1 MTTEILI
8 CKMAFPITF
17 QHDSMQC
24 GIACLQMICKH
35 FGREYSLD
43 FLSKLCFATNE
54 GVSLLGINDAA
65 NKLGLKTLCVKAS
78 MNELDQ
84 ISLPA
89 ILHWNQKH
97 FVVLYKIKKG
107 RKYYI
112 ADPGKGLTTHTNKEM
127 QEHWLST
134 NSKGVAMMLEPTPH
148 FYDTKNASGVGEK
161 EIHSFRFLYGYVRR
175 YYKYFGMIAVGL
187 ALGSIIQ
194 LVLPFLTQAIVDK
207 GIKHQDLNIILLIL
221 FGQLMLTISR
231 TFIDFLRRWILLRI
245 SMKINISLISDF
257 FIKLLK
263 LPMSFFD
270 TKLLGD
276 LMQRMND
283 HGRVNNFLTQ
293 NVLNIVFS
301 LLTLIVFSVVL
312 VIYDKFVFLVF
323 LIGSMLYGGWIALF
337 LKRRKVIDYELFE
350 QQAINN
356 NRTYEFITSMQE
368 IKLQDCEQRKRQEW
382 EHIQKDLFKI
392 QQKSLRLQQQ
402 EEAGG
407 IFINE
412 LKNIA
417 ITVMSA
423 AAVIEGNMTLGMMLA
438 VQYIIGQL
446 CSPVEQLMDFFYS
459 LQDVKIS
466 LERIN
471 EIHSMEDENGKAG
484 LLTSIKQKS
493 KGINIQNVIF
503 KYNPHVLTKT
513 IDHVD
518 IQIPQGKVTAI
529 VGASGSGKTTLIKL
543 ILGYYSVI
551 EGRICIGST
560 NINDVNKQWWR
571 RQCGVVMQDGVIF
584 SESIA
589 RNIAVDDAEIDQVRL
604 LEAAKISRIFDY
616 IMGLPLKFDTKIGRD
631 GIGLSQGQ
639 KQRILIARAVYKN
652 PEYIFL
658 DEATNSLD
666 ANNERK
672 IVENLDRFYKGK
684 TVVIVAHRL
693 STVKNADQIV
703 VIDHGKVVETGTH
716 DTLTLKRGA
725 YFQLVKNQLELG
737 N

>member
-1 MTTEILI
+1 MS
-8 CKMAFPITF
+8 FPITF

-54 GVSLLGINDAA
+54 GVSLLGIDDAA

-78 MNELDQ
+78 MDELDK

-112 ADPGKGLTTHTNKEM
+112 ADPGKGLTAYTNEEM
-127 QEHWLST
+127 REYWLST

-459 LQDVKIS
+459 IQDVKIS

-493 KGINIQNVIF
+493 KGINIQNVMF

-604 LEAAKISRIFDY
+604 LEAAKISCIFDY

>member
-1 MTTEILI
+1 MS
-8 CKMAFPITF
+8 FPITF

-54 GVSLLGINDAA
+54 GVSLLGIDDAA

-78 MNELDQ
+78 MDELDK

-127 QEHWLST
+127 QEHRLST

-283 HGRVNNFLTQ
+283 HGRVNNFLTH

-402 EEAGG
+402 EEVGG

-459 LQDVKIS
+459 IQDVKIS

-484 LLTSIKQKS
+484 LLTSIEQKS

-560 NINDVNKQWWR
+560 NINDVNKKWWR

-604 LEAAKISRIFDY
+604 LEAAKISCIFDY
-616 IMGLPLKFDTKIGRD
+616 VMGLPLKFDTKIGRD

-716 DTLTLKRGA
+716 DTLTLKKGA

>member
-1 MTTEILI
+1 MS
-8 CKMAFPITF
+8 FPITF

-54 GVSLLGINDAA
+54 GVSLLGIDDAA

-78 MNELDQ
+78 MDELDK

-543 ILGYYSVI
+543 ILGYYSVV

-589 RNIAVDDAEIDQVRL
+589 KNIAVDDAEIDQVRL
-604 LEAAKISRIFDY
+604 LEAAKISCIFDY
-616 IMGLPLKFDTKIGRD
+616 VMGLPLKFDTKIGRD

-684 TVVIVAHRL
+684 YI
-693 STVKNADQIV
+693 
-703 VIDHGKVVETGTH
+703 
-716 DTLTLKRGA
+716 
-725 YFQLVKNQLELG
+725 
-737 N
+737 

>member
-1 MTTEILI
+1 MS
-8 CKMAFPITF
+8 FPITF

-54 GVSLLGINDAA
+54 GVSLLGIDDAA

-112 ADPGKGLTTHTNKEM
+112 ADPGKGLTAYTNEEM
-127 QEHWLST
+127 REYWLST

-270 TKLLGD
+270 TKLMGD

-716 DTLTLKRGA
+716 DTLTLKKGA

>member
-1 MTTEILI
+1 MS
-8 CKMAFPITF
+8 FPITF

-54 GVSLLGINDAA
+54 GVSLLGIDDAA

-78 MNELDQ
+78 MDELDK

-161 EIHSFRFLYGYVRR
+161 KIHSFRFLYGYVRR

-543 ILGYYSVI
+543 ILGYYSVV

-604 LEAAKISRIFDY
+604 LEAAKISCIFDY

>member
-1 MTTEILI
+1 MS
-8 CKMAFPITF
+8 FPITF

-54 GVSLLGINDAA
+54 GVSLLGIDDAA

-78 MNELDQ
+78 MDELDK

-283 HGRVNNFLTQ
+283 HGRVNNFLTH

-407 IFINE
+407 IFIN
-412 LKNIA
+412 N
-417 ITVMSA
+417 
-423 AAVIEGNMTLGMMLA
+423 
-438 VQYIIGQL
+438 
-446 CSPVEQLMDFFYS
+446 
-459 LQDVKIS
+459 
-466 LERIN
+466 
-471 EIHSMEDENGKAG
+471 
-484 LLTSIKQKS
+484 
-493 KGINIQNVIF
+493 
-503 KYNPHVLTKT
+503 
-513 IDHVD
+513 
-518 IQIPQGKVTAI
+518 TA
-529 VGASGSGKTTLIKL
+529 L
-543 ILGYYSVI
+543 
-551 EGRICIGST
+551 
-560 NINDVNKQWWR
+560 N
-571 RQCGVVMQDGVIF
+571 
-584 SESIA
+584 
-589 RNIAVDDAEIDQVRL
+589 
-604 LEAAKISRIFDY
+604 
-616 IMGLPLKFDTKIGRD
+616 
-631 GIGLSQGQ
+631 
-639 KQRILIARAVYKN
+639 
-652 PEYIFL
+652 
-658 DEATNSLD
+658 
-666 ANNERK
+666 
-672 IVENLDRFYKGK
+672 
-684 TVVIVAHRL
+684 
-693 STVKNADQIV
+693 
-703 VIDHGKVVETGTH
+703 
-716 DTLTLKRGA
+716 
-725 YFQLVKNQLELG
+725 
-737 N
+737 

>member
-1 MTTEILI
+1 
-8 CKMAFPITF
+8 MAFPITF

-54 GVSLLGINDAA
+54 GVSLLGIDDAA

-604 LEAAKISRIFDY
+604 LEAAKISCIFDY
-616 IMGLPLKFDTKIGRD
+616 VMGLPLKFDTKIGRD

-716 DTLTLKRGA
+716 DTLTLKKGA

>member
-1 MTTEILI
+1 MS
-8 CKMAFPITF
+8 FPITF

-24 GIACLQMICKH
+24 GIACLQMICRH
-35 FGREYSLD
+35 FGRKFSLD

-112 ADPGKGLTTHTNKEM
+112 ADPGKGLTAYTNEEM
-127 QEHWLST
+127 REYWLST
-134 NSKGVAMMLEPTPH
+134 NSKGVEKGVVMMLEPASH
-148 FYDTKNASGVGEK
+148 FYDTKNASGTNEK

-231 TFIDFLRRWILLRI
+231 TVIDFLRRWILLRI

-604 LEAAKISRIFDY
+604 LEAAKISCIFDY

>member
-1 MTTEILI
+1 MS
-8 CKMAFPITF
+8 FPITF

-54 GVSLLGINDAA
+54 GVSLLGIDDAA

-78 MNELDQ
+78 MDELDK
-84 ISLPA
+84 ISQPA

-112 ADPGKGLTTHTNKEM
+112 ADPGKGLTAYTNEEM
-127 QEHWLST
+127 REYWLST

-543 ILGYYSVI
+543 ILGYYSVV

-589 RNIAVDDAEIDQVRL
+589 KNIAVDDAEIDQVRL
-604 LEAAKISRIFDY
+604 LEAAKISCIFDY
-616 IMGLPLKFDTKIGRD
+616 VMGLPLKFDTKIGRD

>member
-1 MTTEILI
+1 MS
-8 CKMAFPITF
+8 FPITF

-54 GVSLLGINDAA
+54 GVSLLGIDDAA

-78 MNELDQ
+78 MDELDK

-175 YYKYFGMIAVGL
+175 YYKYFGKIAVGL

-283 HGRVNNFLTQ
+283 HGRVNNFLTH

-323 LIGSMLYGGWIALF
+323 LIGSMFYGGWIALF

-459 LQDVKIS
+459 IQDVKIS

-484 LLTSIKQKS
+484 LLTSIEQKS

-560 NINDVNKQWWR
+560 NINDVNKKWWR

-604 LEAAKISRIFDY
+604 LEAAKISCIFDY
-616 IMGLPLKFDTKIGRD
+616 VMGLPLKFDTKIGRD

-652 PEYIFL
+652 PEYIFF

>member
-1 MTTEILI
+1 
-8 CKMAFPITF
+8 MAFPITF

-35 FGREYSLD
+35 FGKKFSLD

-604 LEAAKISRIFDY
+604 LEAAKISCIFDY

>member
-1 MTTEILI
+1 MS
-8 CKMAFPITF
+8 FPITF

-54 GVSLLGINDAA
+54 GVSLLGIDDAA

-78 MNELDQ
+78 MDELDK

-283 HGRVNNFLTQ
+283 HGRVNNFLTH

-459 LQDVKIS
+459 IQDVKIS

-484 LLTSIKQKS
+484 LLTSIEQKS

-560 NINDVNKQWWR
+560 NINDVNKKWWR

-604 LEAAKISRIFDY
+604 LEAAKISCIFDY
-616 IMGLPLKFDTKIGRD
+616 VMELPLKFDTKIGRD

-652 PEYIFL
+652 PEYIFF

-716 DTLTLKRGA
+716 DTLTLKKGA

>member
-1 MTTEILI
+1 MS
-8 CKMAFPITF
+8 FPITF

-24 GIACLQMICKH
+24 GVACLQMICKH

-54 GVSLLGINDAA
+54 GVSLLGIDDAA

-78 MNELDQ
+78 MDELDK

-161 EIHSFRFLYGYVRR
+161 KIHSFRFLYGYVRR

-283 HGRVNNFLTQ
+283 HGRVNNFLTH

-459 LQDVKIS
+459 IQDVKIS

-484 LLTSIKQKS
+484 LLTSIEQKS

-543 ILGYYSVI
+543 ILGYYSVT

-604 LEAAKISRIFDY
+604 LEAAKISCIFDY
-616 IMGLPLKFDTKIGRD
+616 VMGLPLKFDTKIGRD

-652 PEYIFL
+652 PEYIFF

>member
-1 MTTEILI
+1 MS
-8 CKMAFPITF
+8 FPITF

-54 GVSLLGINDAA
+54 GVSLLGIDDAA

-112 ADPGKGLTTHTNKEM
+112 ADPGKGLTAYTNEEM
-127 QEHWLST
+127 REYWLST

>member
-1 MTTEILI
+1 MS
-8 CKMAFPITF
+8 FPITF

-54 GVSLLGINDAA
+54 GVSLLGIDDAA

-78 MNELDQ
+78 MDELDK

-161 EIHSFRFLYGYVRR
+161 EIPSFRFLYGYVRR

-283 HGRVNNFLTQ
+283 HGRVNNFLTH

-459 LQDVKIS
+459 IQDVKIS

-484 LLTSIKQKS
+484 LLTSIEQKN

-604 LEAAKISRIFDY
+604 LEAAKISCIFDY
-616 IMGLPLKFDTKIGRD
+616 VMGLPLKFDTKIGRD

-652 PEYIFL
+652 PEYIFF

-716 DTLTLKRGA
+716 DTLTLKKGA

>member
-1 MTTEILI
+1 MS
-8 CKMAFPITF
+8 FPITF

-54 GVSLLGINDAA
+54 GVSLLGIDDAA

-78 MNELDQ
+78 MDELDK

-604 LEAAKISRIFDY
+604 LEAAKISCIFDY
-616 IMGLPLKFDTKIGRD
+616 VMGLPLKFDTKIGRD

-672 IVENLDRFYKGK
+672 IVESLDRFYKGK

-725 YFQLVKNQLELG
+725 YFLLVKNQLELG

>member
-1 MTTEILI
+1 MS
-8 CKMAFPITF
+8 FPITF

-54 GVSLLGINDAA
+54 GVSLLGIDDAA

-78 MNELDQ
+78 MDELDK

-112 ADPGKGLTTHTNKEM
+112 ADPGKGLTAYTNEEM
-127 QEHWLST
+127 REYWLST

-312 VIYDKFVFLVF
+312 VIYDKFVFWVF

-543 ILGYYSVI
+543 ILGYYSVV

-589 RNIAVDDAEIDQVRL
+589 KNIAVDDAEIDQVRL
-604 LEAAKISRIFDY
+604 LEAAKISCIFDY
-616 IMGLPLKFDTKIGRD
+616 VMGLPLKFDTKIGRD

-703 VIDHGKVVETGTH
+703 VIDHGKVVEMGTH

>member
-1 MTTEILI
+1 MS
-8 CKMAFPITF
+8 FPITF

-54 GVSLLGINDAA
+54 GVSLLGIDDAA

-78 MNELDQ
+78 MDELDK

-112 ADPGKGLTTHTNKEM
+112 ADPGKGLTTYTNEEM
-127 QEHWLST
+127 REYWLST

-466 LERIN
+466 VERIN

-543 ILGYYSVI
+543 ILGYYSVV

-589 RNIAVDDAEIDQVRL
+589 KNIAVDDAEIDQVRL
-604 LEAAKISRIFDY
+604 LEAAKISCIFDY
-616 IMGLPLKFDTKIGRD
+616 VMGLPLKFDTKIGRD

>member
-1 MTTEILI
+1 MS
-8 CKMAFPITF
+8 FPITF

-54 GVSLLGINDAA
+54 GVSLLGIDDAA

-78 MNELDQ
+78 MDELDK

-112 ADPGKGLTTHTNKEM
+112 ADPGKGLTAYTNEEM
-127 QEHWLST
+127 REYWLST

-312 VIYDKFVFLVF
+312 VIYDKFVFWVF
-323 LIGSMLYGGWIALF
+323 LIGSMLYGGWVALF

-543 ILGYYSVI
+543 ILGYYSVV

-589 RNIAVDDAEIDQVRL
+589 KNIAVDDAEIDQVRL
-604 LEAAKISRIFDY
+604 LEAAKISCIFDY
-616 IMGLPLKFDTKIGRD
+616 VMGLPLKFDTKIGRD

>member
-1 MTTEILI
+1 
-8 CKMAFPITF
+8 MAFPITF

-54 GVSLLGINDAA
+54 GVSLLGIDDAA

-78 MNELDQ
+78 MDELDK

-112 ADPGKGLTTHTNKEM
+112 ADPGKGLTAYTNEEM
-127 QEHWLST
+127 REYWLST

-604 LEAAKISRIFDY
+604 LEAAKISCIFDY
-616 IMGLPLKFDTKIGRD
+616 VMGLPLKFDTKIGRD

-716 DTLTLKRGA
+716 DTLTLKKGA

>member
-1 MTTEILI
+1 MS
-8 CKMAFPITF
+8 FPITF

-54 GVSLLGINDAA
+54 GVSLLGIDDAA

-78 MNELDQ
+78 MDELDK

-231 TFIDFLRRWILLRI
+231 TVIDFLRRWILLRI

-270 TKLLGD
+270 TKLMGD

-312 VIYDKFVFLVF
+312 VIYDKLVFLAF
-323 LIGSMLYGGWIALF
+323 LIGSMLYGVWVALF

-423 AAVIEGNMTLGMMLA
+423 AAVIEGNMTQGMMLA

-604 LEAAKISRIFDY
+604 LEAAKISCIFDY
-616 IMGLPLKFDTKIGRD
+616 VMGLPLKFDTKIGRD

>member
-1 MTTEILI
+1 MS
-8 CKMAFPITF
+8 FPITF

-54 GVSLLGINDAA
+54 GVSLLGIDDAA

-78 MNELDQ
+78 MDELDK

-112 ADPGKGLTTHTNKEM
+112 ADPGKGLTAYTNEEM
-127 QEHWLST
+127 REYWLST

-423 AAVIEGNMTLGMMLA
+423 AAVIEVNMTLGMMLA

-459 LQDVKIS
+459 IQDVKIS

-484 LLTSIKQKS
+484 LLTSIEQKS

-503 KYNPHVLTKT
+503 KYTPHVLTKT

-604 LEAAKISRIFDY
+604 LEAAKISCIFDY
-616 IMGLPLKFDTKIGRD
+616 VMGLPLKFDTKIGRD

-652 PEYIFL
+652 PEYIFF

-666 ANNERK
+666 ANNELK
-672 IVENLDRFYKGK
+672 IVENLYRFYKGK

-716 DTLTLKRGA
+716 DTLTLKKGA

>member
-1 MTTEILI
+1 MS
-8 CKMAFPITF
+8 FPITF

-35 FGREYSLD
+35 FGREYSLN

-54 GVSLLGINDAA
+54 GVSLLGIDDAA

-78 MNELDQ
+78 MDELDK

-127 QEHWLST
+127 QKHWLST

-221 FGQLMLTISR
+221 FGQLMFTISR

-283 HGRVNNFLTQ
+283 HGRVNNFLTH

-459 LQDVKIS
+459 IQDVKIS

-484 LLTSIKQKS
+484 LLTSIEQKS

-604 LEAAKISRIFDY
+604 LEAAKISCIFDY
-616 IMGLPLKFDTKIGRD
+616 VMGLPLKFDTKIGRD

-652 PEYIFL
+652 PEYIFF